1 MSEALLRKSYDVE
14 AGDFESAG
22 DASAG
27 IKATLKRLGIPMGI
41 VRRVAIAAYEAEINL
56 IIHSMGGSL
65 TLTVDGE
72 AICLVSDDR
81 GPGIPSVEKALQA
94 GWSTAPDSVRSL
106 GFGAGM
112 GLPNMKKNADDF
124 TIESTVNVGTHI
136 VMRFLLSP

>member
-1 MSEALLRKSYDVE
+1 MDEVVLRKSYDVE

-27 IKATLKRLGIPMGI
+27 IKATLKRLGVPTGI
-41 VRRVAIAAYEAEINL
+41 VRRVAIAAYESEINL

-72 AICLVSDDR
+72 SVCLVSDDR
-81 GPGIPSVEKALQA
+81 GPGIASIEKALQA

-112 GLPNMKKNADDF
+112 GLPNMKKNADEFQID
-124 TIESTVNVGTHI
+124 STVNVGTHI
-136 VMRFLLSP
+136 VMRFHLS